1 MASAD
6 HAVARRYA
14 EAFVNTLGDGARL
27 EAGPSASSEER
38 LRAGLAE
45 LEGVAQVYS
54 GSKDLQRFLGSPE
67 IGPEDKQRVL
77 ARVWA
82 ESVGKQTMALLD
94 LLIRWDRMEH
104 LPAILEEAKAA
115 AEKRQGVLR
124 GEVITARPISGAE
137 AEALA
142 HAVGRAMGG
151 KRVILKRRVEPQLL
165 GGVQVAVGSSLL
177 DASVRGFLKEVRQ
190 QLKAVKVN

>member
-14 EAFVNTLGDGARL
+14 EAFVNALG
-27 EAGPSASSEER
+27 AGPSVSLEER
-38 LRAGLAE
+38 LRTGLAE

-54 GSKDLQRFLGSPE
+54 GSKELQRFLGSPE
-67 IGPEDKQRVL
+67 IGPEDKGRLLQRV
-77 ARVWA
+77 WSG
-82 ESVGKQTMALLD
+82 SVEKETLGLLD

-115 AEKRQGVLR
+115 AEGRLGVLR

-137 AEALA
+137 ADALA

-151 KRVILKRRVEPQLL
+151 KRVILKRRVEPKIL
-165 GGVQVAVGSSLL
+165 GGVQVAVGSSVL
-177 DASVRGFLKEVRQ
+177 DASVRSFLDEVRQ